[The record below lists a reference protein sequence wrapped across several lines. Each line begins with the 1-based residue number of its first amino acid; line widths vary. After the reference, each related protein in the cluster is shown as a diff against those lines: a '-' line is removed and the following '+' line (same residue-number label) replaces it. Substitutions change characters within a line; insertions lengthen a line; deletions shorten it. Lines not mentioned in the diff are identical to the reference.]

1 METSTVLTLVSV
13 GLGLIATVAG
23 VFWGKA
29 RGKLKQVVNLFKQV
43 YELVDAVFK
52 MIDDNTITQEELDTL
67 KKEAADVKDAFK
79 ALLGKTI

>member
-1 METSTVLTLVSV
+1 MILTLVSV
-13 GLGLIATVAG
+13 GLGLIATIAG

-52 MIDDNTITQEELDTL
+52 MIEDNTITQPELDIL
-67 KKEAADVKDAFK
+67 KKEAADVRVAFK
-79 ALLGKTI
+79 ELIGKTI

>member
-1 METSTVLTLVSV
+1 METNVILTLVSV
-13 GLGLIATVAG
+13 GLGLIATIAG

-52 MIDDNTITQEELDTL
+52 MIEDNTITQPELDIL
-67 KKEAADVKDAFK
+67 KKEAADVRVAFK
-79 ALLGKTI
+79 ELIGKTI

>member
-23 VFWGKA
+23 LFWGKA
-29 RGKLKQVVNLFKQV
+29 RNKLSQVVDLFKQV

-52 MIDDNTITQEELDTL
+52 MIDDNTITQPELDTL
-67 KKEAADVKDAFK
+67 KKEASDVKVAFK
-79 ALLGKTI
+79 ALIGKV